1 MLLYAFHHMFSI
13 LMFLLIFV
21 LMCVADSFI
30 PLFPTSPGL
39 LAAVI
44 VYKGG
49 VLLAQP
55 LHVYLSIFDHLH

>member
-49 VLLAQP
+49 GALGSAIACVFI
-55 LHVYLSIFDHLH
+55 YF

>member
-1 MLLYAFHHMFSI
+1 MFSI

-49 VLLAQP
+49 ALGSAIACVFI
-55 LHVYLSIFDHLH
+55 YF